1 MVLVQNSEVRKFLVE
16 KHSSILPAGRELRK
30 KTKKKQK
37 NFTPVMSEKYS
48 SERMWMIKE
57 SRGGKEDED
66 KDEENGQGALG
77 SFFKPRFCSLQQKQR

>member
-1 MVLVQNSEVRKFLVE
+1 
-16 KHSSILPAGRELRK
+16 
-30 KTKKKQK
+30 
-37 NFTPVMSEKYS
+37 MSEKYS